1 MLAVDTQVC
10 TQAACSHLEKLSH
23 TSGTRDQ
30 EPQLPTLPTGVL
42 GGQTLGHCFLMLP
55 SADLQ

>member
-23 TSGTRDQ
+23 ASGTRDQ

-42 GGQTLGHCFLMLP
+42 GGQTLPDAPFC
-55 SADLQ
+55 